1 MSPTIKYT
9 LGRLALFLVC
19 AFLAF
24 GLLPRDLNDFLK
36 LLVALLASL
45 PLSYV
50 LLRTWRNEMAEQ
62 MVAGHERRVTEKR
75 KLRSAL
81 AGEDEP
87 VADEPAK
94 DQPTTDRG

>member
-1 MSPTIKYT
+1 MSPAVKFT

-36 LLVALLASL
+36 LLVALLVSL

-50 LLRTWRNEMAEQ
+50 LLRTWREQMAEQ
-62 MVAGHERRVTEKR
+62 IVTGHARRAVERNR
-75 KLRSAL
+75 LRAAL
-81 AGEDEP
+81 SGEDDDASAE
-87 VADEPAK
+87 DS
-94 DQPTTDRG
+94 PTTR